1 MSFDLTT
8 ARLNAGFSIRGLA
21 RDLGIGE
28 QAIRRLENGEVVHPA
43 TAKKVADK
51 FGVRVTDLV
60 SFGDPDGNDT
70 PVAVAS

>member
-1 MSFDLTT
+1 MTFDLTA

-21 RDLGIGE
+21 RDIGIGE

-51 FGVRVTDLV
+51 FGVRVTDLMPL
-60 SFGDPDGNDT
+60 GDPDGNDA
-70 PVAVAS
+70 PVAA